1 MLGSFSLFG
10 VQYVCINY
18 WMRGRNP
25 AYLRLDQTD
34 MYIRG
39 MGGWDRQTDKLGMG
53 GWVDCRNGWMGGRQM
68 ANHRGE
74 YIPYIPCLN
83 CYNTYML

>member
-1 MLGSFSLFG
+1 
-10 VQYVCINY
+10 
-18 WMRGRNP
+18 
-25 AYLRLDQTD
+25 
-34 MYIRG
+34 MYISIYRCNMYASIIG
-39 MGGWDRQTDKLGMG
+39 WGGVIQHTLALTGQTCIYVVWVDGTDRQTQGMG